1 MTTKQKSFLI
11 LVIVMF
17 FLCCSSKAADT
28 LAIKEIVQK
37 IERDKKFAGTLQ
49 INQSALLSKFYGING
64 YRSVWY
70 EPAGMPQHIDELLA
84 MINKAGDYLLTPSAY
99 RLVYLSRLKTNP
111 PVTATDSLYAE
122 IKCSDAALSFL
133 HDIAYGEGP
142 PALRYNGL
150 AYHPDCIELPSLLT
164 WALQNN
170 NLLASVDAIEPSG
183 KIYTLLKDEYKKLAA
198 VTNQENFREITV
210 SDKTIALTNTAL
222 IAKLKQLSY
231 LAGDSI
237 TKKHLLAAI
246 NTLQKQHNLLVQ
258 NKINQYALE
267 VLNETVSGKLKEL
280 QWNMRWY
287 RWLNCMRQKDYIVL
301 NLPANRISY
310 IERGAEKF
318 SCKVVVG
325 KTATPTPTLT
335 SSIKQ
340 VIYYPYWNV
349 PYSIA
354 VKEMLPTIRRN
365 AGYLA
370 KNHYEVLQGGKPVNT
385 SGINWWH
392 YSAGNFPFAIRQLP
406 GCYNALG
413 RLKFDFE
420 NPFSVY
426 LHDTNNKSAF
436 LAGKRFFSHGCMRVE
451 KPYELALAIG
461 VNAEKINMDSCLT
474 GMKPQIIP
482 LAKQV
487 PVFVIYATIDMVNGQ
502 LVWFEDA
509 YHKREK

>member
-1 MTTKQKSFLI
+1 MASKQKSFLI
-11 LVIVMF
+11 LVTAIL
-17 FLCCSSKAADT
+17 FLYGSIRAADT
-28 LAIKEIVQK
+28 LAIKEIIQK
-37 IERDKKFAGTLQ
+37 IESDKNFAGTLQ
-49 INQSALLSKFYGING
+49 INQSALLVKFYRING
-64 YRSVWY
+64 FRSAWF
-70 EPAGMPQHIDELLA
+70 EAGMPQRFDNLLA
-84 MINKAGDYLLTPSAY
+84 MINNAGDYLLTPSAY
-99 RLVYLSRLKTNP
+99 RLAYLSRLKTNP
-111 PVTATDSLYAE
+111 PVTAADSLYAE

-133 HDIAYGEGP
+133 HDVAYGEGP

-150 AYHPDCIELPSLLT
+150 AYHPGCIELPGILT
-164 WALQNN
+164 SALQNN
-170 NLLASVDAIEPSG
+170 NLQACADAIEPLG
-183 KIYTLLKDEYKKLAA
+183 EKYRLLKAEFKKLAA
-198 VTNQENFREITV
+198 VMAPENFREITV

-222 IAKLKQLSY
+222 IDKLKQLHY

-237 TKKHLLAAI
+237 TKNDLVAAI

-258 NKINQYALE
+258 NKINQYTRE
-267 VLNETVSGKLKEL
+267 VLNETVAGKLKEL

-287 RWLNCMRQKDYIVL
+287 RWLNCMRLHAYIVL
-301 NLPANRISY
+301 NLPANRLGY
-310 IERGAEKF
+310 IERGMEKF

-325 KTATPTPTLT
+325 KTSTPTPTLT

-354 VKEMLPTIRRN
+354 VKEMLPAIRRN
-365 AGYLA
+365 TGYLA
-370 KNHYEVLQGGKPVNT
+370 KNHYEVLQGGKPVNP
-385 SGINWWH
+385 SGINWWQ
-392 YSAGNFPFAIRQLP
+392 YSAGNFPFDIRQLP

-461 VNAEKINMDSCLT
+461 VDAEKINMDSCLT

-482 LAKQV
+482 LAKPV
-487 PVFVIYATIDMVNGQ
+487 PVFVIYATVDVVNGQ